1 MGANNVAAP
10 VSKSALSLK
19 DIATVSRDLSI
30 LEQVIRNDYIS
41 EIQGMLQCT
50 GTNGLHGN
58 EEQQQQLIELIREV
72 LTEATEEIT
81 PIIQSVWY
89 ETITNMK
96 CSAPLS
102 VVNGV
107 AATYRMTNRPAP
119 TRLPFSNLLRNLTP
133 NSVPKSHLVLVVNG
147 KKRLLRV

>member
-1 MGANNVAAP
+1 MDWNENVFLRPLTNRFLRGATQLVLRFVVFMKEGLDGTILFADPVAARLAAAVLSTSTTTVGGAGAANGEGELGANNVAAP

-58 EEQQQQLIELIREV
+58 EEQ
-72 LTEATEEIT
+72 
-81 PIIQSVWY
+81 
-89 ETITNMK
+89 
-96 CSAPLS
+96 
-102 VVNGV
+102 
-107 AATYRMTNRPAP
+107 
-119 TRLPFSNLLRNLTP
+119 
-133 NSVPKSHLVLVVNG
+133 
-147 KKRLLRV
+147 